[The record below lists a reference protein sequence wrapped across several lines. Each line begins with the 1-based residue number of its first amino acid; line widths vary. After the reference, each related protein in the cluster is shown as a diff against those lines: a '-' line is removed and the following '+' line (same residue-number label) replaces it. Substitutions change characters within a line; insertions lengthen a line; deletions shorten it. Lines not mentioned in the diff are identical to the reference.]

1 MAKYSE
7 NGRLVATDD
16 DEGLSPV
23 AALRAAM
30 AEQARR
36 EEQGIRLLPSPGN
49 GKG

>member
-1 MAKYSE
+1 MATYSE
-7 NGRLVATDD
+7 NGNLVSAGD

-36 EEQGIRLLPSPGN
+36 EEQGIRLLPQA
-49 GKG
+49 GKGN